1 MSAIKTIRTT
11 KAVVVVEL
19 KVAAVR
25 EVLFPVLR
33 DDWVLVKV
41 KAVAI
46 NPTDWKHIDLGAADI
61 GCRIGVDYAGIVE
74 EVGSKV
80 TNFVKGDRITGW
92 THGQNRVNHESG
104 AFAEYAVAKACVQ
117 RKIPDNLSFEEAA
130 SLGVAIMTVGQGMY
144 KNLGLPLPTEPTR
157 EPFPLLIYGGSTAT
171 GMAAIQL
178 AKLSGLTV
186 ITTCSPHNFDLLK
199 SLGADAAFDYNS
211 PTCGAEIKELTKN
224 RLTYAFDC
232 TGDGAHVCAYA
243 MSDTEPGTYG
253 GIMPAD
259 YEFLKATNP
268 KVHCQDFLRGYDA
281 MGDDYYWIAEEAVS
295 PDPEEM
301 EFYKSFLALTQPL
314 LENGSLKPL
323 PMDLNRHGSGLD
335 GVIKGLDELR
345 KGKVSGVKLVYTI

>member
-1 MSAIKTIRTT
+1 MALNIRTT

-74 EVGSKV
+74 EVGKNV

-92 THGQNRVNHESG
+92 THGQNRVNHECG

-130 SLGVAIMTVGQGMY
+130 SLGVAIMTAGQGIY
-144 KNLGLPLPTEPTR
+144 KNLELRLPTEPTK
-157 EPFPLLIYGGSTAT
+157 EPFPLFIYGGSTAT

-186 ITTCSPHNFDLLK
+186 ITTCSPHNFDLVK
-199 SLGADAAFDYNS
+199 SLGADAVFDYNS
-211 PTCGAEIKELTKN
+211 PTCGADIKELTKN
-224 RLTYAFDC
+224 RLTFAFDC
-232 TGDGAHVCAYA
+232 TGDGARICAYA

-268 KVHCQDFLRGYDA
+268 KVHCQDFLRGYDT
-281 MGDDYYWIAEEAVS
+281 MGEDYYWIAEEAVS
-295 PDPEEM
+295 PDPAGM
-301 EFYKSFLALTQPL
+301 EFYKFFLGLTQPL
-314 LENGSLKPL
+314 LENGSVKPL

-335 GVIKGLDELR
+335 GVLMGLDELK

>member
-1 MSAIKTIRTT
+1 MALNTRTT

-41 KAVAI
+41 KAVAV

-74 EVGSKV
+74 EVGKNV
-80 TNFVKGDRITGW
+80 TNFVKGDRITRW

-104 AFAEYAVAKACVQ
+104 AFAEYAVAKA
-117 RKIPDNLSFEEAA
+117 S
-130 SLGVAIMTVGQGMY
+130 GQVMY
-144 KNLGLPLPTEPTR
+144 KHLELPLPTEPTK
-157 EPFPLLIYGGSTAT
+157 EPFPLFIYAGSTAT

-178 AKLSGLTV
+178 AKFSCLTI
-186 ITTCSPHNFDLLK
+186 ITTCSPHNFDLVK
-199 SLGADAAFDYNS
+199 ILGADAVFDYNS
-211 PTCGAEIKELTKN
+211 PTCGADIKALTKN
-224 RLTYAFDC
+224 RLTYAYDC
-232 TGDGAHVCAYA
+232 TGDGARICAYA
-243 MSDTEPGTYG
+243 MSDTEPDIYG
-253 GIMPAD
+253 GIMPVD

-268 KVHCQDFLRGYDA
+268 KVHCQDFLRGYDT
-281 MGDDYYWIAEEAVS
+281 MGEDYYWIAEEAVS
-295 PDPEEM
+295 PDPAEM
-301 EFYKSFLALTQPL
+301 EFYKFFLGLTQPL
-314 LENGSLKPL
+314 LENGSIKPL

-335 GVIKGLDELR
+335 GVLMGLDELR